1 MLQGF
6 SQRVEMQSQSGR
18 SIVWL
23 VALVATSAFAQLQVP
38 RNDSALRDSAQMAPR
53 PLPESAGVVS
63 WRTLAQ
69 VNLVKENN
77 RYSPRFSQDVQA
89 LADKTVKIQ
98 GYIVPLEAGE
108 KQKHFL
114 LSASPPTCA
123 YCMPGGPESLVE
135 VRLKDPVKYGF
146 EPVTISGKLAVMKN
160 DPMGIYYRIADAVAI
175 K

>member
-1 MLQGF
+1 
-6 SQRVEMQSQSGR
+6 MQSQSGR

-38 RNDSALRDSAQMAPR
+38 RNDPALRDSAQMAPR
-53 PLPESAGVVS
+53 LLPESAGVVS

-69 VNLVKENN
+69 VDLVKESN
-77 RYSPRFSQDVQA
+77 RYSPRFSPDVQA

-98 GYIVPLEAGE
+98 GFMVPLEAGE

-114 LSASPPTCA
+114 LSASPQTCA

-135 VRLKDPVKYGF
+135 VRL
-146 EPVTISGKLAVMKN
+146 
-160 DPMGIYYRIADAVAI
+160 RIR
-175 K
+175 